1 MYEQEESMPLVKIE
15 TRRWMTPEIKQAALD
30 AVHEALVIAFKVPDH
45 DRNQRIIEYAP
56 EDFEGSSGR
65 GKCFTIITI
74 DAFAGRSLEAKRK
87 LYQELAAR
95 LGVAGI
101 PPTDLIVVVHDVPIE
116 NWGMRGGQAACDID
130 MGFKIQ
136 V

>member
-1 MYEQEESMPLVKIE
+1 MKKEESMPLVKIE
-15 TRRWMTPEIKQAALD
+15 TRRWMTPETKRAVLD
-30 AVHEALVIAFKVPDH
+30 AVHDALAAAFKILDH

-56 EDFEGSSGR
+56 EDFEGSSGNGDR
-65 GKCFTIITI
+65 FTVITI

-87 LYQELAAR
+87 LYQELASR
-95 LGVAGI
+95 LATMGI
-101 PPTDLIVVVHDVPIE
+101 PTADLIVVVHDVPLE
-116 NWGMRGGQAACDID
+116 NWGLRGGQAACDVA

>member
-1 MYEQEESMPLVKIE
+1 MPLVKIE
-15 TRRWMTPEIKQAALD
+15 TRRWMTRETKQAVLD
-30 AVHEALVIAFKVPDH
+30 GVHEALVAAFKVPNS

-56 EDFEGSSGR
+56 EDFEGSSGK
-65 GKCFTIITI
+65 GEHFTIITI

-87 LYQELAAR
+87 LYQELASR
-95 LGVAGI
+95 LGAVGI
-101 PPTDLIVVVHDVPIE
+101 PVADLMVVVHDGPLE
-116 NWGMRGGQAACDID
+116 NWGLRGGQAACDID